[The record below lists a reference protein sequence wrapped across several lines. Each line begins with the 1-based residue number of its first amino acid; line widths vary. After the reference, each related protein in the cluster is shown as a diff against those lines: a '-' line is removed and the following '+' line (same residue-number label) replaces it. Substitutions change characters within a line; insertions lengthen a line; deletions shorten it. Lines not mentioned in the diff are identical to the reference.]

1 MRDKEFIDFE
11 NAYNKIYQC
20 VDEETKF
27 EEVGLYDEIL
37 EYLLNEGYS
46 EEESKKIMVSLIDEG
61 WGSALKTGLTAA
73 LKFAQKRAST
83 PLNTVVTDLAT
94 TAIAAG
100 GAPSAKLMTTAA
112 KAAAT
117 NPAPIVRTVRSSAI
131 RNAPTVRTPTP
142 DPWKQVSGTGNRA
155 QQIIKPSTPK
165 PSAQRSLPGSTT
177 QSRPSLPSSSTS
189 PRGGALTRTTPSS
202 SAITPAVKPTT
213 SKPSSTRIQ
222 PVRVREIPT
231 TTRSLSPS
239 QQPAGLLPSGTPRSQ
254 QFRDTQRLTQLTG
267 GGTLGTRSV
276 PSMKDLGAAPKP
288 AWTSKKPSTAPTAPK
303 NIPPATSTK
312 TFKPQSRMPSG
323 TPPTPRGIGGLGRLA
338 GAGLGAV
345 AADMAFPEPTAPGT
359 RDTAPKLPTSA
370 KEVKKGE
377 TYYDFGTRIE
387 PSQRPAAR
395 KKVGPKIVGP
405 GKVGTGAQSFDRAY
419 AAAKREGGMGSEF
432 TWKGKNYKVY

>member
-1 MRDKEFIDFE
+1 MRDKEFVDLQE
-11 NAYNKIYQC
+11 AYNKIYQC
-20 VDEETKF
+20 IDEETKL
-27 EEVGLYDEIL
+27 EEVDFYDEVL
-37 EYLLNEGYS
+37 EYLLSEGYT
-46 EEESKKIMVSLIDEG
+46 EEESKQIMVCLIDEG

-83 PLNTVVTDLAT
+83 PLKTVATDLAT

-100 GAPSAKLMTTAA
+100 GAPSAKLTTTAA

-131 RNAPTVRTPTP
+131 RNAPT
-142 DPWKQVSGTGNRA
+142 
-155 QQIIKPSTPK
+155 
-165 PSAQRSLPGSTT
+165 QRSLPGSTT

-202 SAITPAVKPTT
+202 SAITPAAKPTT

-222 PVRVREIPT
+222 PVRVGEIPT
-231 TTRSLSPS
+231 TSRSLSPS
-239 QQPAGLLPSGTPRSQ
+239 QQPAGLLPSGAPRSQ

-288 AWTSKKPSTAPTAPK
+288 AWTDKKPSTAPTASK
-303 NIPPATSTK
+303 NIPPATSTNSTK
-312 TFKPQSRMPSG
+312 TQPRMPSG

-345 AADMAFPEPTAPGT
+345 AADMAFPEPTASGT

-377 TYYDFGTRIE
+377 TYYDFGSRIGA
-387 PSQRPAAR
+387 SQRPAAR
-395 KKVGPKIVGP
+395 KKVGHLVGPKIFGP
-405 GKVGTGAQSFDRAY
+405 GKVGTEAQSFDRAY
-419 AAAKREGGMGSEF
+419 AAAKRERGMGSEF